1 METEAEL
8 FEVSEV
14 SGRALQAI
22 DRQAVKDIGVTSV
35 GKQLEIMDL
44 IKHLKGIGT
53 LFSDW
58 LKLYKLNY
66 LSYYGILK
74 TNLKQAKEIYSTQQV
89 QKMFEMDFND
99 RETRKKPLSL
109 QDQKFLKIVEEGI
122 RQLPNG
128 HYEMPLPFKTDSIL
142 FENNIEMALKRL
154 TYLKKRFQRDEKY
167 RQDYVAFMQA
177 IIDAGH
183 AERVEED
190 ALPANDGKVWY
201 IPHHG
206 VYHPKKQE
214 KIRVVFDCSATFK
227 GESLNKQLLQGPDL
241 ANSLV
246 GVLCRFRL
254 EPIAFMCDIEK
265 MFHQV
270 KVRNDCRDYLR
281 FLWWDNADLEGE
293 PKSYRMTVHLFGAVS
308 SPGCA
313 NYGLKKTADDF
324 REECGERAAD
334 FIKEDFYVD
343 DGLKSVSTVED
354 AVSLIKDTR
363 TLCSKGGF
371 RLHKFTS
378 NTTEV
383 IQSIPKQ
390 ERADGMKNLDM
401 DVETMPIERALGV
414 QWCVESDT
422 FQFRITL
429 KDRPFTRRGI
439 SVFDPLGLV
448 APVILLGK
456 RILQSLCQEGVDWD
470 EKCSYLRVTDDSNQV
485 HCSLVMAKSRVSP
498 LKPITIPSKVVLG
511 YISNEARRFH
521 TFVSNRVQQ
530 IRDHST
536 PDQWHYVDTKENP
549 ADHAS
554 RGLNATQL
562 TQCSKWW
569 NGPDFLQN
577 PVLNYTTSQRV
588 LTDNDPEVK
597 KVHAFSAQVK
607 EQLQFLSRLEYFSD
621 WHRARKAIALC
632 LRLQERFKTKDTEQP
647 KERTIKPMTRS
658 QSRQPKETNCS
669 KEHTSVNVNEL
680 RRAEQLII
688 KELQREY
695 FNEEI
700 QVLSSMGVQEE
711 VTDRSHITQ
720 RNRALKKT
728 SSLYRLDPFLD
739 KEGLLRVGGR
749 LKLADIPYDEKYP
762 MILPRKSHITSLIL
776 CHFHERVH
784 HQGRGITQNE
794 VRASGYWA
802 VGGKSVISH
811 HISKCVKCRKLPGAT
826 QVQKM
831 ADLPKDRLQPAP
843 PFTYSGVDCFGPW
856 LIKEG
861 RREVKRYGVL
871 FTCMASRAIHIEV
884 ANSMETDSFINAYR
898 RFVGRRGPDN
908 CDWVVFKMNHP
919 DLYSRKRWR
928 RVQYLANEFW
938 IKWRKTFL
946 QSLQQRPQWTSTKR
960 NIQVDDVVIV
970 KEEGLPRNKW
980 LLARVTE
987 TYPNDDGKVRK
998 YILPM
1003 MYQWFSSSKPI
1014 LVSYYFPCES
1024 CVPLGLLKLQR
1035 FLDSMHG
1042 VEQISPGALQVKQR
1056 YYAGK
1061 LSLTL
1066 IKTASLH
1073 SQTWEPLFSRMEV
1086 PMLGSKS

>member
-1 METEAEL
+1 M
-8 FEVSEV
+8 VY
-14 SGRALQAI
+14 ALLDEQSDACFVI
-22 DRQAVKDIGVTSV
+22 VRGTRENKDIQLPRTYTRETIPAKRSQIPRPESAERWPHLRRIAGELTPYQSNVEVGLLIGLNCTSA
-35 GKQLEIMDL
+35 LRPCE
-44 IKHLKGIGT
+44 
-53 LFSDW
+53 
-58 LKLYKLNY
+58 
-66 LSYYGILK
+66 
-74 TNLKQAKEIYSTQQV
+74 KQAKEIY
-89 QKMFEMDFND
+89 N
-99 RETRKKPLSL
+99 
-109 QDQKFLKIVEEGI
+109 QKFLKIVEEGI

-167 RQDYVAFMQA
+167 RQDYVAFMRA

-206 VYHPKKQE
+206 VYHPKKPE

-378 NTTEV
+378 NATEV

-390 ERADGMKNLDM
+390 ELADGMKNLDM

-439 SVFDPLGLV
+439 LATVSSVFDPLGLV

-470 EKCSYLRVTDDSNQV
+470 EKVPDAIRPKWEKWRTDLHNLSTLKINRCYKPETFTKLKSSELHHFSDASNDGYGQCSYLRVTDDSNQV
-485 HCSLVMAKSRVSP
+485 HCSLVMAKSRVTP
-498 LKPITIPSKVVLG
+498 LKPITIPRLELSAALVSVRVSQLLQTEMSKLNLIDVFWTDSKVVLG

-521 TFVSNRVQQ
+521 TFVSNRIQQ

-569 NGPDFLQN
+569 NGPDFLQS

-607 EQLQFLSRLEYFSD
+607 EQLQILSRLEYFSD

-647 KERTIKPMTRS
+647 KERTKPMTRS

-669 KEHTSVNVNEL
+669 KEHTPVNVNEL

-695 FNEEI
+695 FNEE
-700 QVLSSMGVQEE
+700 
-711 VTDRSHITQ
+711 
-720 RNRALKKT
+720 
-728 SSLYRLDPFLD
+728 
-739 KEGLLRVGGR
+739 
-749 LKLADIPYDEKYP
+749 
-762 MILPRKSHITSLIL
+762 
-776 CHFHERVH
+776 
-784 HQGRGITQNE
+784 
-794 VRASGYWA
+794 
-802 VGGKSVISH
+802 
-811 HISKCVKCRKLPGAT
+811 
-826 QVQKM
+826 
-831 ADLPKDRLQPAP
+831 
-843 PFTYSGVDCFGPW
+843 
-856 LIKEG
+856 
-861 RREVKRYGVL
+861 
-871 FTCMASRAIHIEV
+871 
-884 ANSMETDSFINAYR
+884 
-898 RFVGRRGPDN
+898 
-908 CDWVVFKMNHP
+908 
-919 DLYSRKRWR
+919 
-928 RVQYLANEFW
+928 
-938 IKWRKTFL
+938 
-946 QSLQQRPQWTSTKR
+946 
-960 NIQVDDVVIV
+960 IQVDDVVIV

-998 YILPM
+998 VQVAIAD
-1003 MYQWFSSSKPI
+1003 SSADKGKRTRP
-1014 LVSYYFPCES
+1014 LTPLTEGYPQAS
-1024 CVPLGLLKLQR
+1024 CTLLKR
-1035 FLDSMHG
+1035 GTEARPGNPHR
-1042 VEQISPGALQVKQR
+1042 GALNVSF
-1056 YYAGK
+1056 Y
-1061 LSLTL
+1061 
-1066 IKTASLH
+1066 
-1073 SQTWEPLFSRMEV
+1073 V
-1086 PMLGSKS
+1086 